1 MALQMDI
8 GTDWTDA
15 RDYPPPDGLVVE
27 TVIDDADGRRNK
39 QRLKRSGNLW
49 FLADGSMYVYY
60 RPTHWRFIWH

>member
-15 RDYPPPDGLVVE
+15 RDCLPPDGLVVE
-27 TVIDDADGRRNK
+27 TVISDADGWRNE

-60 RPTHWRFIWH
+60 RPTHWRFVRN